1 MAMIPMRRAALALI
15 LGGAAGCAAPPTG
28 GAAPEITFTPAAVVN
43 PGAGRSVTV
52 SAAVR
57 GTGAGARLRWTSLAV
72 AVVAVEP
79 AEDGHAAVLRFA
91 AQRGAAVVL
100 AVLTPAGAVAA
111 ADTLPIGSISAL
123 APAAAARP

>member
-1 MAMIPMRRAALALI
+1 VS
-15 LGGAAGCAAPPTG
+15 
-28 GAAPEITFTPAAVVN
+28 AVVR
-43 PGAGRSVTV
+43 GA
-52 SAAVR
+52 
-57 GTGAGARLRWTSLAV
+57 GAGARLRWTSLAL